1 MVYERRLWMKSKLA
15 RRIWLVA
22 ALIVVGAAIVACQ
35 PADQV
40 VDQPTQPATE
50 TATEQPEPDID
61 EPAPTE
67 TETETSAAQDPG
79 ATDEVEADEQEAE
92 EEEQAAPT
100 ARIGLVATNPA
111 EVELASGE
119 IQLVEFFAFW

>member
-1 MVYERRLWMKSKLA
+1 MRSKLA
-15 RRIWLVA
+15 RRILLVA
-22 ALIVVGAAIVACQ
+22 ALIGVSASIAACQ

-50 TATEQPEPDID
+50 AVTEQPEPDVE

-67 TETETSAAQDPG
+67 TEMSEPQ
-79 ATDEVEADEQEAE
+79 EQEQVATEEITAE
-92 EEEQAAPT
+92 EQESEGEEDAAPT

-119 IQLVEFFAFW
+119 IQLIEFFAFW